1 MTRALLS
8 CHDANTWVRKFA
20 TLPQIPAAQQV
31 SLFMK
36 GFILDTASSRMKQM
50 ERREWWL
57 WFFVVIITLLL
68 TGGIASFALPLLRA
82 ETDSSYG
89 VHIQQSVRGLLGLVL
104 LFDIYSVYQQFQI
117 HRVRRQLMARD
128 DLFRAISENAADMIA
143 VVDADGKRIY
153 NSPAYERVLGYAAEE
168 LQTTSG
174 LDQVH
179 PDDRARVLHAAEQ
192 ARKSGH
198 GEKVEYRMRHKDGT
212 WRVLESTASVVRDAS
227 GKSNNLVIVNRD
239 ITDRKRAEEQL
250 QHNAFHD
257 ALTDLP
263 NRALFLDRLRHAF
276 SRAKR
281 HTEYK
286 FAVLFVDI
294 DDFKKFNDSLGHS
307 AGDNL
312 LIEIAQRL
320 TCSLRKDDTV
330 SRQPQGGES
339 PPPTNGSVARL
350 GGDEYTILIE
360 DIHDASDAIRVAARI
375 QQVLAATPLVIG
387 EQEIFASASVGIALS
402 TSPHDSA
409 ADLLRDADLAMYRA
423 KALGKARYEVFDT
436 AMHASAVKRLKLETE
451 LRKAIE
457 HGEFRVH
464 YQPIVRLSDRK
475 IAGFE
480 ALVRWERPNVG
491 LVPPAEFIAVAEESG
506 LILPMNRWLRLEA
519 CHTMKNWQ
527 AEFPSDPPLT
537 LSLNVTAKELA
548 HPGLISDISQAL
560 EQTALEPSS
569 LRLEIVE
576 TVAMRDAGKTEGV
589 LRQAKVLGVRL
600 SIDDFGTGYSSL
612 SRLRHFPTDTLKI
625 DRAFISRM
633 DTDADN
639 RAIVRT
645 ILALAH
651 NLGLTVVAE
660 GAETLEEVNELL
672 ALDCE
677 YAQGYFFSRP
687 VDEASAVHLL
697 RTSYFSQKPSSRV
710 ATAELPS

>member
-1 MTRALLS
+1 
-8 CHDANTWVRKFA
+8 
-20 TLPQIPAAQQV
+20 
-31 SLFMK
+31 
-36 GFILDTASSRMKQM
+36 MKQM

-57 WFFVVIITLLL
+57 WSFVVVVTLLL
-68 TGGIASFALPLLRA
+68 TGGIASFALPLLHA
-82 ETDSSYG
+82 DMDSFYW
-89 VHIQQSVRGLLGLVL
+89 VHIRQSVRGLLGLVL

-117 HRVRRQLMARD
+117 HSVRRQLMARD
-128 DLFRAISENAADMIA
+128 ELFRVISENAADMIA
-143 VVDADGKRIY
+143 VVNGDGKRIY
-153 NSPAYERVLGYAAEE
+153 NSPAYERVLGYSVEE
-168 LQTTSG
+168 LRTTSA

-179 PDDRARVLHAAEQ
+179 PDDRARVAHAAEQ

-198 GEKVEYRMRHKDGT
+198 GDKLEYRMHHKDGS

-263 NRALFLDRLRHAF
+263 NRALFVDRLSRAF
-276 SRAKR
+276 NRAKR
-281 HTEYK
+281 HLEYK

-294 DDFKKFNDSLGHS
+294 DDFKKVNDSLGHA
-307 AGDNL
+307 AGDTL
-312 LIEIAQRL
+312 LIGIAQRL
-320 TCSLRKDDTV
+320 TSSLRKDDTV
-330 SRQPQGGES
+330 SRQPHENGS
-339 PPPTNGSVARL
+339 PPAINDSLARL
-350 GGDEYTILIE
+350 GGDEFTILIE
-360 DIHDASDAIRVAARI
+360 DIHDASDAIRVATRI
-375 QQVLAATPLVIG
+375 QKALAAAPLVIG
-387 EQEIFASASVGIALS
+387 EQEVFASASVGIALS

-423 KALGKARYEVFDT
+423 KALGKARCEVFDT
-436 AMHASAVKRLKLETE
+436 AMHAGAVKRLRLETE

-457 HGEFRVH
+457 CGEFRVY

-491 LVPPAEFIAVAEESG
+491 LVPPAEFIVVAEESG

-519 CHTMKNWQ
+519 CQKMRLWQ

-537 LSLNVTAKELA
+537 LSLNVTAKEFA

-560 EQTALEPSS
+560 EQTGLEPSS

-576 TVAMRDAGKTEGV
+576 TVAMRDPGKPEGV
-589 LRQAKVLGVRL
+589 LRQAKALGVRL

-625 DRAFISRM
+625 DRTFISRM

-660 GAETLEEVNELL
+660 GTETLEEVNELL

-687 VDEASAVHLL
+687 VDEAAVVHLL
-697 RTSYFSQKPSSRV
+697 LSGGCSKKTSSRV
-710 ATAELPS
+710 ATAEVPSSPASDW